1 MPRTMRAGALLI
13 ACVLLTLAGC
23 AGYDRDSDRRTFG
36 QTTDDLAIQT
46 IVKTRLFDEP
56 DISGF
61 AINTELLRGVV
72 TLYGR
77 VSSVA
82 LRDRA
87 LEIAAG
93 VRGVSRVVDRLV
105 VVPSADG

>member
-1 MPRTMRAGALLI
+1 MARRLPSCVIIIALALT
-13 ACVLLTLAGC
+13 VLSGC
-23 AGYDRDSDRRTFG
+23 AGYDRDSERRTLG
-36 QTTDDLAIQT
+36 QTTDDLAIQV

-61 AINTELLRGVV
+61 AITTNVRRGVV

-77 VSSVA
+77 VTSVE

-93 VRGVSRVVDRLV
+93 VRGVNRVVDRLV
-105 VVPSADG
+105 VVPSTDS